1 MILLQAQQ
9 VERRFGAD
17 ILFDNVQLE
26 INEHSRIALVGR
38 NGAGKSTLLKI
49 LAGIDAPDSGTV
61 TLKKNLTLSYLA
73 QNAGLNSQHTIWEEM
88 LSVFENIRLMEVQ
101 MHNLENQIAEPDK
114 FTSTEYE
121 QLLTRYDQLQHDFS
135 ALNGYGYEASI
146 RSMLH
151 GFNFPSERF
160 DNPIDSLSGGQRTRL
175 ALAKSLLEKPDL
187 LILDEPTNHL
197 DMNTLAWLE
206 TYLQNYTGALLI
218 VSHDRY
224 FLDKVVT
231 EVYDMNFGHLDHYH
245 GNYSKF
251 LELKAERLKTE
262 MRAYSKQQK
271 EIEKLEDFVNRNIV
285 RASTTKRAQSR
296 RKQLERMEKITKPVS
311 DSTRAQIHFST
322 DLESGNEVLKVKD
335 ASIGYNF
342 DHVLSTP
349 ININVDKHHA
359 VAIVGP
365 NGVGKS
371 TLLKSILGQI
381 PFISGSFK
389 IGANV
394 TIGYYD
400 QEQHTLHEE
409 KTILSEVWDEHP
421 HTSEKDIRSMLGS
434 FLFSGSDID
443 KKIASLSGGER
454 ARVML
459 TKLSMDHDNFLI
471 LDEPTNHLDIDSREV
486 LENAVNEFNGTVLF
500 ISHDRYFINQIAT
513 EIVEISSNGSK
524 LFMGDY
530 DYYLEKT
537 ANTDIDVLSSNK
549 NSKDVI
555 PDQQHQQQNYQQ
567 SKEVQKEIR
576 KLQRAVDDIEAKMQE
591 IEVLQAHTEA
601 NMNNPQFSSDIAK
614 LTDWQKD
621 LDDFENQ
628 LDLLVEEWESKSIL
642 LENARTDTK

>member
-17 ILFDNVQLE
+17 VLFDNVQLE
-26 INEHSRIALVGR
+26 IKEHGRVALVGR

-61 TLKKNLTLSYLA
+61 TAKKNLTLSYLA
-73 QNAGLNSQHTIWEEM
+73 QNAGLDSQHTIWEEM
-88 LSVFENIRLMEVQ
+88 LSVFENVRLIETQ
-101 MHNLENQIAEPDK
+101 MHELEHQIADPSK
-114 FTSTEYE
+114 YLAAEYE
-121 QLLTRYDQLQHDFS
+121 QLLERYDQLQHDFS

-146 RSMLH
+146 RGILH
-151 GFNFPSERF
+151 GFNFSSERF
-160 DNPIDSLSGGQRTRL
+160 DDAITSLSGGQRTRL

-197 DMNTLAWLE
+197 DMSTLAWLE
-206 TYLQNYTGALLI
+206 NYLQSYTGALLI

-224 FLDKVVT
+224 FLDKVVN

-251 LELKAERLKTE
+251 LEIKAERLKTE
-262 MRAYSKQQK
+262 IRAYSKQQK

-296 RKQLERMEKITKPVS
+296 RKQLERMEKIAKPVS
-311 DSTRAQIHFST
+311 DSTHAQIRFST
-322 DLESGNEVLKVKD
+322 DLESGNEVLRVKD
-335 ASIGYNF
+335 ASIGYRPENI
-342 DHVLSTP
+342 LSTP
-349 ININVDKHHA
+349 ININVDKNHA
-359 VAIVGP
+359 IAIVGP

-381 PFISGSFK
+381 PFISGSAK

-400 QEQHTLHEE
+400 QEQRTLHEE

-443 KKIASLSGGER
+443 KKITSLSGGER

-500 ISHDRYFINQIAT
+500 ISHDRYFINQVAT
-513 EIVEISSNGSK
+513 EIVEITPHGSQT
-524 LFMGDY
+524 FMGDY

-537 ANTDIDVLSSNK
+537 AITAESTSLTDQVSDNT
-549 NSKDVI
+549 I
-555 PDQQHQQQNYQQ
+555 PTQQKNYQQ

-576 KLQRAVDDIEAKMQE
+576 KLQRAVDDIELKMQE
-591 IEVLQAHTEA
+591 LEELQTKTEA
-601 NMNNPQFSSDIAK
+601 AMNNPEFSNDISK

-621 LDDFENQ
+621 LDTFELQ
-628 LDLLVEEWESKSIL
+628 LNVLVEEWEAKSIL
-642 LENARTDTK
+642 LENVTKPLT